1 MLCRKRFPGSS
12 SACAGRSDG
21 CGCFRR
27 GHAAGW
33 NHGAAAI
40 VAVATAASVAMI
52 AITTAVTAVA
62 IVAAAAA
69 SIAAAII
76 TTIPASAVMAAGIA
90 IAAALDYL
98 MNKNADSCTFQQ
110 LES

>member
-1 MLCRKRFPGSS
+1 MLCRKRFPGSN

-21 CGCFRR
+21 CGFFCRD
-27 GHAAGW
+27 HAPGW
-33 NHGAAAI
+33 NHGAAAAI
-40 VAVATAASVAMI
+40 ISAAAAASASMI
-52 AITTAVTAVA
+52 AITTA
-62 IVAAAAA
+62 AAAAT
-69 SIAAAII
+69 IAAATIAA
-76 TTIPASAVMAAGIA
+76 IPASAVMAAGIA

>member
-1 MLCRKRFPGSS
+1 MLCRKRFPGSN

-21 CGCFRR
+21 CGFFCRD
-27 GHAAGW
+27 HAAGW
-33 NHGAAAI
+33 NHGAAAAI
-40 VAVATAASVAMI
+40 ISAAAAASASMI
-52 AITTAVTAVA
+52 AITTAV
-62 IVAAAAA
+62 AAAAA
-69 SIAAAII
+69 TVAAATIAA
-76 TTIPASAVMAAGIA
+76 IPASAVMAAGIA

>member
-1 MLCRKRFPGSS
+1 MLCRKRFPGSN

-21 CGCFRR
+21 CGFFCRD
-27 GHAAGW
+27 HAAGW
-33 NHGAAAI
+33 NHGAAVAI
-40 VAVATAASVAMI
+40 ISAAAAASASMI
-52 AITTAVTAVA
+52 AITTA
-62 IVAAAAA
+62 AAAAT
-69 SIAAAII
+69 IAAATIAA
-76 TTIPASAVMAAGIA
+76 IPASAVMAAGIA